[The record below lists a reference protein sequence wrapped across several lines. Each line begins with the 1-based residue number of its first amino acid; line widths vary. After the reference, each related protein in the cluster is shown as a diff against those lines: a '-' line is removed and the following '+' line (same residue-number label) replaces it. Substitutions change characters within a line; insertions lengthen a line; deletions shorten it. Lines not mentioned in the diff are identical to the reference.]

1 MEDLTTSTA
10 AELKSQLKA
19 ADPALPNDLATRL
32 HRAISWL
39 QAAEEAVNDDMEFI
53 ALWIAFSACCSIDQ
67 HGDAPLEDHEQF
79 LRFVGNLVRHDG
91 DNQIYTCLWEEY
103 STHVKALIRNP
114 YVFHPFWVSQREGND
129 DWQGLFDQSSVS
141 ALNALSRGRVT
152 ELCSIVLD
160 RLFVLRNQLIF
171 GGATYKGRVN
181 RDQVTDGSGLLGTL
195 LPIMIRIML
204 RAGDEDWGNIA
215 YPVVGPVLSSR

>member
-1 MEDLTTSTA
+1 MKDLTSSTA
-10 AELKSQLKA
+10 QHLKQQLKS
-19 ADPALPNDLATRL
+19 ADPALPDDLATRL

-39 QAAEEAVNDDMEFI
+39 QAAEDAVNDDMEFI

-67 HGDAPLEDHEQF
+67 QGDAPLEDHEQF
-79 LRFVGNLVRHDG
+79 LRFVGNLVKHDHG
-91 DNQIYTCLWEEY
+91 NRIYSCLWEEY

-129 DWQGLFDQSSVS
+129 AWQRQFDQSSLA

-171 GGATYKGRVN
+171 GGATYQGRVN
-181 RDQVTDGSGLLGTL
+181 REQVTDGAGLLGTL
-195 LPIMIRIML
+195 LPIMISIML
-204 RAGDEDWGNIA
+204 QAGDEDWGNIA
-215 YPVVGPVLSSR
+215 YPVVGPLSSTR